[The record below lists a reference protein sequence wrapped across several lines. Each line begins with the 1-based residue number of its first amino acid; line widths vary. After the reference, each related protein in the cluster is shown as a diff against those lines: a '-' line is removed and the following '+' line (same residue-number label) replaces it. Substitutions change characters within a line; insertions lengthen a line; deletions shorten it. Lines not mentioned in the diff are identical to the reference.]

1 MTALPF
7 RWNLAGRPRLGAL
20 LQGRRERLNPILFE
34 QLRECCVRVV
44 AAAADG
50 DLVFVGRSPESI
62 FDYLTGVLSGTS
74 WSDRAVLL
82 NLSMRDAAAEELAR
96 AHPRALAAIRDQL
109 TTLGLAPAQI
119 ARSARPRVFVDLV
132 YGGNTFGHLLG
143 LLEHWAGDTG
153 VDAAAVRRRI
163 RFLGITVRTKN
174 SPNTWRWYQQAGW
187 ARRLPRS
194 ALRSISISYWLW
206 TYLGEDQ
213 KKVARWHPPA
223 RWDAEDA
230 SLPPRDE
237 DALEALRLAHR
248 IHERGRDRVERS
260 RFAAALAAQP
270 QLREP
275 SVRRLI
281 LELRGTSS
289 NRVRLI

>member
-1 MTALPF
+1 VSALPF
-7 RWNLAGRPRLGAL
+7 RWKLADRPRLGAL
-20 LQGRRERLNPILFE
+20 LQGRREWLDSGTFE
-34 QLRECCVRVV
+34 QLRECSVRVV

-62 FDYLTGVLSGTS
+62 FDYLTGVLSDTS

-82 NLSMRDAAAEELAR
+82 NISMRYESAEQLAR
-96 AHPRALAAIRDQL
+96 THPQALAAIRTQL
-109 TTLGLAPAQI
+109 AAVGLSPAEL
-119 ARSARPRVFVDLV
+119 ARCARPKVFVDLV
-132 YGGNTFGHLLG
+132 YGGSTFGHLLG
-143 LLEHWAGDTG
+143 LLEHWAAATG
-153 VDAAAVRRRI
+153 VDVAAVRRRI
-163 RFLGITVRTKN
+163 RFVGITVRTKN
-174 SPNTWRWYQQAGW
+174 SPNTWRWYQQVEW
-187 ARRLPRS
+187 CRRVSRS
-194 ALRSISISYWLW
+194 ALRSVSVAYGLW
-206 TYLGEDQ
+206 TYLGDYQ

-248 IHERGRDRVERS
+248 IHERGRGREERS

-275 SVRRLI
+275 SVRRLV
-281 LELRGTSS
+281 LELRSTSG
-289 NRVRLI
+289 RRG